1 MRMTGDAERLTLN
14 FRRLSDL
21 LREAEFWAESGGSV
35 HIGPQHIEKAVAEKE
50 RRAGRVRELGLETIQ
65 QGTVMIDTDGARIGQ
80 INALSVLQIG
90 DYSFGKPSRLTAR
103 TRPGTGKLVD
113 IERETELGGPIH
125 SKGMLILQG
134 YLAAAY
140 ATRAPLSLWASLV
153 FEQSYGGVEGDSA
166 SAAELIAL
174 LSSLAEVPLDQS
186 FAITGSVNQFGDIQA
201 IGGVNQ
207 KIEGFFDVCAARGL
221 TGRQGVLIPAAN
233 VRNLTLRQRVVDAV
247 EAGRFRI
254 FPMTS
259 VTDGIA
265 VLTGLE
271 AGERGADGVFPEG
284 SLNRRVEERLQGFAA
299 IRKSFAKEASGN
311 AT

>member
-1 MRMTGDAERLTLN
+1 
-14 FRRLSDL
+14 
-21 LREAEFWAESGGSV
+21 
-35 HIGPQHIEKAVAEKE
+35 
-50 RRAGRVRELGLETIQ
+50 
-65 QGTVMIDTDGARIGQ
+65 
-80 INALSVLQIG
+80 
-90 DYSFGKPSRLTAR
+90 
-103 TRPGTGKLVD
+103 
-113 IERETELGGPIH
+113 
-125 SKGMLILQG
+125 
-134 YLAAAY
+134 
-140 ATRAPLSLWASLV
+140 
-153 FEQSYGGVEGDSA
+153 
-166 SAAELIAL
+166 

-207 KIEGFFDVCAARGL
+207 KIEGFFDVCDARGL

-284 SLNRRVEERLQGFAA
+284 SLNRRVEERLQGFAE